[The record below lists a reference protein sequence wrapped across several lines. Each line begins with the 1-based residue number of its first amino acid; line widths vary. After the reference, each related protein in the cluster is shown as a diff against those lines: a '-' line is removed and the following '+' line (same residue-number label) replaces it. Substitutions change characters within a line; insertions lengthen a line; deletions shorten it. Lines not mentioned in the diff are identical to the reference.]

1 MKKILVVDDEES
13 IRFIYKEE
21 FEEEGFTVELA
32 KDGFEALEK
41 LFFFQPDL
49 VTLDIKMP
57 FMDGIETLKRIREW
71 DRKIPIVLVSAYGE
85 YKQDQTTWASNA
97 YIVKCADLTELKRV
111 VRKFLSEKSIV
122 KKTLRYSI
130 NKDTIRIISSL
141 YREIGRLTAE
151 NSGLH
156 WKLEKLL
163 KEKSKQTGSSK
174 EKDIT
179 EYEDTDLQRSV
190 LGITAHS
197 LKTEFFHIGSSVK
210 YLRKLVKDSLNIE
223 EECAIIERSIHYSQL
238 ILRRLLDFLDLG
250 KPPLMPVK
258 VMGLTRRTEELIRPR
273 LKSGIQLQV
282 TSGYGIN
289 ENTVVFGNIEQLMEI
304 LLELINNSVNAL
316 YERTGTIEIKVE
328 QKDNDIAISV
338 RDNGP
343 GIPEAYRQDIFKRQV
358 PSVSG
363 LGLGLFLCNKVVNEM
378 KGKLIYQTSSNQG
391 TTFTIL
397 LPTDG
402 SHKMEDC
409 HGNKNSS
416 RGRQP

>member
-13 IRFIYKEE
+13 IRFLYKEE
-21 FEEEGFTVELA
+21 LEEEGFTVETA
-32 KDGFEALEK
+32 WDGLEALEK

-49 VTLDIKMP
+49 ISLDIKMP
-57 FMDGIETLKRIREW
+57 LMDGIETLKRIREW
-71 DRKIPIVLVSAYGE
+71 DRELPVILCSAYGE
-85 YKQDQTTWASNA
+85 YRQDLMTRASDA
-97 YIVKCADLTELKRV
+97 YVVKCADLTTFKSV
-111 VRKFLSEKSIV
+111 VRKILLDRPVVRKPSRYIFNDNVIHIV
-122 KKTLRYSI
+122 S
-130 NKDTIRIISSL
+130 NL

-210 YLRKLVKDSLNIE
+210 YLRKLVKDSPNIE

-250 KPPLMPVK
+250 KPPLMAVK
-258 VMGLTRRTEELIRPR
+258 VMDLIRRTEELVRPR
-273 LKSGIQLQV
+273 LKSNIQLQV

-289 ENTVVFGNIEQLMEI
+289 DNTIVSGNIEQLMEI
-304 LLELINNSVNAL
+304 LVELINNSVNAL
-316 YERTGTIEIKVE
+316 YERSGTIEIKVE
-328 QKDNDIAISV
+328 HKDNGIAISV

-343 GIPEAYRQDIFKRQV
+343 GIPEAYQQDLFKRQV
-358 PSVSG
+358 PSVTG
-363 LGLGLFLCNKVVNEM
+363 LGLGLVLCNKVVNEM
-378 KGKLIYQTSSNQG
+378 KGKLVYQTSPNQG

-397 LPTDG
+397 LPTDVTE
-402 SHKMEDC
+402 KMEDC
-409 HGNKNSS
+409 HGNKNS
-416 RGRQP
+416 PC